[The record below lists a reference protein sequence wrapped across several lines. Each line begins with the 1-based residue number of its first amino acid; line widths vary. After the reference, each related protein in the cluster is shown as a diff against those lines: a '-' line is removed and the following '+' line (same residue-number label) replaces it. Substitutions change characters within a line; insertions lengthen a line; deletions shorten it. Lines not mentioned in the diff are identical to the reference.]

1 MATRHDNLS
10 PIFLHKGDPAKPI
23 KYVFETFPLNY
34 PVLNPQVF
42 RINWGFWKTAD
53 LPLP

>member
-23 KYVFETFPLNY
+23 KYVFEIFPLNY
-34 PVLNPQVF
+34 PVLNQ
-42 RINWGFWKTAD
+42 
-53 LPLP
+53 